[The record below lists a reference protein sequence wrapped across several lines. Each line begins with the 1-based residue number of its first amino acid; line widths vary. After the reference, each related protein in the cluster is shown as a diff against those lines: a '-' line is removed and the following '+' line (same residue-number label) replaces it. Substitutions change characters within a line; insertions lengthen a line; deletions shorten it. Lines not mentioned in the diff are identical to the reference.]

1 MVTVKSSE
9 DVFLHYKQKYG
20 LDADGDI
27 NAVALFAFSMV
38 ENDKFNWLAHLR
50 ESQGAAP
57 PPRMVVD
64 WYANK
69 PPVYFEEK
77 GEEANLWLLG
87 FSKILLADEIKAREK
102 QAVKEQLGKIGRPWP
117 AFWIGN
123 LAGLTSNII
132 FAGIVVLFAIYV
144 GFDFSFVAWTKKIMG
159 PN

>member
-1 MVTVKSSE
+1 MVRVKSSE

-50 ESQGAAP
+50 ESQGA
-57 PPRMVVD
+57 
-64 WYANK
+64 ANK

-132 FAGIVVLFAIYV
+132 FAGIVVLFAI
-144 GFDFSFVAWTKKIMG
+144 
-159 PN
+159 

>member
-1 MVTVKSSE
+1 MVTVKNSE
-9 DVFLHYKQKYG
+9 DAFLHFKQKYG

-50 ESQGAAP
+50 ESQAAAP

-87 FSKILLADEIKAREK
+87 FSKILLADEIKPREK
-102 QAVKEQLGKIGRPWP
+102 QAVKEQLDKIGRPWP
-117 AFWIGN
+117 AF
-123 LAGLTSNII
+123 
-132 FAGIVVLFAIYV
+132 
-144 GFDFSFVAWTKKIMG
+144 
-159 PN
+159 